1 MNKKNLILIMVD
13 QQKTSSL
20 PFYNNDLVKTPNLNK
35 LSYDGT
41 IFTNAFTSCP
51 LCVPSRVSLFT
62 SLYPSVHGSVNN
74 NFLFNKYH
82 RNFLYFLKK
91 EDYFIGLAGKNHCFD
106 KEAIKLFDY
115 LKTCSHYGPDSEKIS
130 AEQKKSKQFL
140 KNSKVLKGAWGS
152 IKNPFN

>member
-1 MNKKNLILIMVD
+1 M
-13 QQKTSSL
+13 
-20 PFYNNDLVKTPNLNK
+20 
-35 LSYDGT
+35 
-41 IFTNAFTSCP
+41 
-51 LCVPSRVSLFT
+51 
-62 SLYPSVHGSVNN
+62 HGSVNN

-140 KNSKVLKGAWGS
+140 MNSKVLKGAWGS
-152 IKNPFN
+152 IKNPFNENSPSINDLIEIIDLIFSISIILSL